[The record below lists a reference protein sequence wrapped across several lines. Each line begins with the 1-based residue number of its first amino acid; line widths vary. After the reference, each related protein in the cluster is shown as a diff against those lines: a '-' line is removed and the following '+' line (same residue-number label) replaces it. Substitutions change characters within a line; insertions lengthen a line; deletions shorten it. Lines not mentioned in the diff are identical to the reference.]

1 MKNHDV
7 NMEAYNEQSEEVLTR
22 YTIFNEYLV
31 LTYSKLIDN
40 LWEGKNMHN
49 LSYKYNWKTNLYFD

>member
-7 NMEAYNEQSEEVLTR
+7 NMDAYNEQSEEVLTR
-22 YTIFNEYLV
+22 YTILNEELV

-40 LWEGKNMHN
+40 LWDGENKHELTHN
-49 LSYKYNWKTNLYFD
+49 YNWKTNLYF